1 MIYFLHPNKKG
12 NIGGIESIIYELLK
26 FGSSNDRLLGMIDYC
41 ESPLVERLRTEG
53 INFEFIPISVQYS
66 IQLKT
71 TFGKDDVVIIF
82 NNSVKVIP
90 FRLNSDVKVLVWDV
104 YYPYWK
110 LGYMRL
116 FNKSAAK
123 KLFNI
128 MLQKGGLI
136 TMDEHLYDV
145 VKCKFNL
152 EIPIAPPPISKLKY
166 ANGDSFHRNKVC
178 YVGRCEEWKN
188 IPLAKFIMDCNYYK
202 LDDVEIDVYTD
213 NSKGMQQEL
222 EGIIG
227 SDFNN
232 VKVNYIEGLYG
243 DELYKQISGYNFG
256 IAMGMSALL
265 LANLKVPTLLLD
277 AASRMSLLLNYKYRW
292 LGESDRFFDVGTSID
307 DSISNLFLG
316 DELQQKVEELS
327 NSRDL
332 VINLNQEVVKR
343 FQTEALFSALHIYCS
358 ETKLKSSDFSLLFTG
373 FIGGINYFM
382 LRTKRFLF
390 SNSYHW

>member
-1 MIYFLHPNKKG
+1 MHPNKKG

-277 AASRMSLLLNYKYRW
+277 AASRMSLL
-292 LGESDRFFDVGTSID
+292 F
-307 DSISNLFLG
+307 
-316 DELQQKVEELS
+316 
-327 NSRDL
+327 
-332 VINLNQEVVKR
+332 
-343 FQTEALFSALHIYCS
+343 
-358 ETKLKSSDFSLLFTG
+358 KL
-373 FIGGINYFM
+373 
-382 LRTKRFLF
+382 
-390 SNSYHW
+390 